1 MQKGGKSLSLGNT
14 SLKEGRR
21 GCFGKRKGKAHRRL
35 WLSRGEV
42 FNQETTLLGWREI
55 TLIGQMCEDTLRT
68 LMRLGPRLG
77 RSLVRQS
84 AV

>member
-21 GCFGKRKGKAHRRL
+21 EYFGKRKGKARRRL
-35 WLSRGEV
+35 WLSRREV

-55 TLIGQMCEDTLRT
+55 TLIGQMCEE
-68 LMRLGPRLG
+68 PH
-77 RSLVRQS
+77 RST
-84 AV
+84 